1 MAVPLPGSFHDLLT
15 QPILASLATSM
26 PDGAP
31 HVTPV
36 WFDCDLTY
44 VYVNSVVGYRKDRNL
59 RADPRLALLIVDPT
73 CATRYISIRGR
84 VIDFSDAVTGR
95 EHLNR
100 LSLAYTGQAEY
111 TDDAPGDIHVC
122 YTIEPLHI
130 ATMG

>member
-1 MAVPLPGSFHDLLT
+1 MAVPLPVAFHDLLT

-26 PDGAP
+26 PDGTP
-31 HVTPV
+31 QVTPV

-44 VYVNSVVGYRKDRNL
+44 LYVNSVVGYRKDRNL
-59 RADPRLALLIVDPT
+59 RVCPALALLIVDPRT
-73 CATRYISIRGR
+73 PTRYIAIRGR
-84 VIDFSDAVTGR
+84 VIAFSDALTGR
-95 EHLNR
+95 AHLNR

-111 TDDAPGDIHVC
+111 VDDTPGDVHIC